1 MDFTNKVVT
10 IRTDF
15 NVPMDNNLIITDYQR
30 IDKCIPT
37 IKEVILKN
45 PKLIILISHLGRP
58 KITDKNELSLEP
70 IRVYLSL
77 KLNRKIELI
86 KDYFPNSQ
94 LNQYS
99 GIILLENIRYID
111 QEENY
116 QPNNLLSE
124 YLTLNT
130 DIYINEAFSCSHRS
144 HTSIVGINPK
154 TRLAGKL
161 LIDEIAHLSPV
172 ISNKNKKTLIIGG
185 SKVSDKI
192 KLIENLLPSLDNL
205 IIGGAMAFA
214 FLKVKNKL
222 EIGKTI
228 YDSNSDI
235 IVEKIYKLVEDNNY
249 AVKIILPIDWIVS
262 EDINSNDAY
271 LLNSDIPQNFMGLD
285 IGNESIFLFNKT
297 LNSLPKE
304 TIIVWN
310 GPMGV
315 FEKELFSYGTES
327 ISKTLVNNNKNKVI
341 IGGGDSASAFQKFTL
356 TDERSL
362 FIERENHIS
371 TGGGACLEFLEGK
384 KLPGLTNLINL

>member
-1 MDFTNKVVT
+1 MDFTNKVIT

-15 NVPMDNNLIITDYQR
+15 NVPIDNNLVITDYQR
-30 IDKCIPT
+30 IDKTIPT
-37 IKEVILKN
+37 IKEVISKN

-70 IRVYLSL
+70 VRVYLSL
-77 KLNRKIELI
+77 VLKRKIQLVR
-86 KDYFPNSQ
+86 DYFPNIH

-116 QPNNLLSE
+116 KPNNLLSE

-130 DIYINEAFSCSHRS
+130 DVYINEAFSCSHRS

-154 TRLAGKL
+154 IRLAGKL
-161 LIDEIAHLSPV
+161 LINEIAHLAPV

-185 SKVSDKI
+185 SKISDKI

-205 IIGGAMAFA
+205 IIGGAMAFS
-214 FLKVKNKL
+214 FLKVVKNL

-228 YDSNSDI
+228 YDSKSDI
-235 IVEKIYKLVEDNNY
+235 IIERIYKLIEDNKYSVN
-249 AVKIILPIDWIVS
+249 VILPIDWVVS
-262 EDINSNDAY
+262 ENINSTDTYLINSN
-271 LLNSDIPQNFMGLD
+271 IPKNLMGLD
-285 IGNESIFLFNKT
+285 IGSESIFLFNKI
-297 LNSLPKE
+297 LNTLPKE

-315 FEKELFSYGTES
+315 FEKESFSYGTES
-327 ISKTLVNNNKNKVI
+327 IAKTLVNNTNNKVI
-341 IGGGDSASAFQKFTL
+341 IGGGDSAAAFQKFTL
-356 TDERSL
+356 KDERNVFL
-362 FIERENHIS
+362 ERENHIS

-384 KLPGLTNLINL
+384 NLPGLTNLVNL